1 MVKHPP
7 WDGHTERREHERRH
21 GWPQVCAEHELIQEH
36 TGEHRQAVCG
46 KISKLSDRLDA
57 EVRNLRNIIVGKW
70 TFNILIVI
78 LLGTMGFVV
87 NELKNINADIDR
99 LQKNVTG
106 IMSTLHIRVD

>member
-1 MVKHPP
+1 MVKHP

-21 GWPQVCAEHELIQEH
+21 GWPQFCAEHDIIQEH
-36 TGEHRQAVCG
+36 TGEHRQNVCG
-46 KISKLSDRLDA
+46 KISALDA
-57 EVRNLRNIIVGKW
+57 KLEREVNGLRAQIVGKW
-70 TFNILIVI
+70 TFNILVLL

-87 NELKNINADIDR
+87 NELKSINTDIDR